1 MEQRGPQPRRTTID
15 VAISTVPRVAKD
27 NFHLVRYATDGP
39 LARLTLNRPEHNLLN
54 EAMLRELTSGIE
66 WAGDDEAVKLILID
80 SACKTFSGGID
91 VGEYST
97 QRVFQM
103 TDAFHRVFLA
113 MVDVGKPVMVVVDG
127 PAIGGGSEL
136 AAFGDIVIATP
147 RARFAQPEITLGVF
161 PPLAATIFPQI
172 VGPRLAMELVLIG
185 EPITAER
192 ARDLGL
198 VSRLVPEAELEKTVN
213 AMIAKIT
220 AQSGAVL
227 RMAKKAIIG
236 GVGLSLQE
244 GLKTSMDIFL
254 NELYKLEDSQEGVRA
269 LVEKRKPQWKNR

>member
-1 MEQRGPQPRRTTID
+1 MDLTTPRKRGNID
-15 VAISTVPRVAKD
+15 VAIASARVKKED
-27 NFHLVRYATDGP
+27 FHYVKHATDGP

-54 EAMLRELTSGIE
+54 EPMLRELASGIE
-66 WAGDDEAVKLILID
+66 WAGDDEDVKLILID

-91 VGEYST
+91 VGEYT
-97 QRVFQM
+97 AQRVFQM

-136 AAFGDIVIATP
+136 AAFGDIVVATP

-172 VGPRLAMELVLIG
+172 VGPRLAMELVLTG
-185 EPITAER
+185 DPISAER

-198 VSRLVPEAELEKTVN
+198 VSRLVPEAELEKIVN

-254 NELYKLEDSQEGVRA
+254 NELYKLEDSQEGLRA

>member
-1 MEQRGPQPRRTTID
+1 MERVTQARRPTID
-15 VAISTVPRVAKD
+15 VAIAAVQRVKREDFRFINST
-27 NFHLVRYATDGP
+27 TDGP

-54 EAMLRELTSGIE
+54 EPMLRELTSGIE
-66 WAGDDEAVKLILID
+66 WAGEDEGVKLIVID

-91 VGEYST
+91 VGEYT
-97 QRVFQM
+97 AQRVFQM
-103 TDAFHRVFLA
+103 IDAFHRVFLA

-136 AAFGDIVIATP
+136 AAFGDIVVATP
-147 RARFAQPEITLGVF
+147 RARFAQPEIKIGVF

-172 VGPRLAMELVLIG
+172 VGPRLAMELVLTG
-185 EPITAER
+185 EPISAER

-198 VSRLVPEAELEKTVN
+198 ISRLVPEDQLEKTVN
-213 AMIAKIT
+213 AMIAQIT

-236 GVGLSLQE
+236 GVGLSLQD

-254 NELYKLEDSQEGVRA
+254 NELYKLEDSQEGLRA

>member
-1 MEQRGPQPRRTTID
+1 MERVSQARRPAID
-15 VAISTVPRVAKD
+15 VAIAAVQRVKKED
-27 NFHLVRYATDGP
+27 FRFINYATDGP
-39 LARLTLNRPEHNLLN
+39 LARLTLNHPEHNLLN
-54 EAMLRELTSGIE
+54 EAMLRELTSAIE
-66 WAGDDEAVKLILID
+66 WAGDDAAVKLILID

-91 VGEYST
+91 VGEYT
-97 QRVFQM
+97 AQRVFQM
-103 TDAFHRVFLA
+103 IDAFHRLFLA

-136 AAFGDIVIATP
+136 AAFGDIVVATP
-147 RARFAQPEITLGVF
+147 RARFAQPEIKLGIF

-172 VGPRLAMELVLIG
+172 VGPRLAMELVLTG
-185 EPITAER
+185 EPITTER

-198 VSRLVPEAELEKTVN
+198 ISRLVPEDQLEKTVN
-213 AMIAKIT
+213 AMIAQIT

-254 NELYKLEDSQEGVRA
+254 NELYKLEDSQEGLRA

>member
-1 MEQRGPQPRRTTID
+1 MERVSQARRPVID
-15 VAISTVPRVAKD
+15 VAIAAVPRIKRED
-27 NFHLVRYATDGP
+27 FRYINYTTDGP
-39 LARLTLNRPEHNLLN
+39 LARLTLNHPEHNLLN
-54 EAMLRELTSGIE
+54 EPMLRELASGIE

-80 SACKTFSGGID
+80 SACKTFSGGVD
-91 VGEYST
+91 VGEYT
-97 QRVFQM
+97 AQRVFQM

-136 AAFGDIVIATP
+136 AAFGDIVVATP
-147 RARFAQPEITLGVF
+147 RARFAQPEIKIGVF

-172 VGPRLAMELVLIG
+172 VGPRLAMELVLTG

-198 VSRLVPEAELEKTVN
+198 ITRLVPEDQLEKTVN
-213 AMIAKIT
+213 AMIAQIT

-227 RMAKKAIIG
+227 RMAKKAVIG

-254 NELYKLEDSQEGVRA
+254 NELYKLEDSQEGLRA

>member
-1 MEQRGPQPRRTTID
+1 MERATSKSGRPAID
-15 VAISTVPRVAKD
+15 VAISRVPRVQKED
-27 NFHLVRYATDGP
+27 FQSIRYVSDGP
-39 LARLTLNRPEHNLLN
+39 LARITMNRPEHNLLN
-54 EAMLRELTSGIE
+54 EPMLRELTSGIE
-66 WAGDDEAVKLILID
+66 WAGDEEGVKLILID
-80 SACKTFSGGID
+80 SACKVFSGGVD
-91 VGEYST
+91 VGEYTT

-136 AAFGDIVIATP
+136 AAFGDIVVATP

-172 VGPRLAMELVLIG
+172 VGPRLAMELVLTG

-198 VSRLVPEAELEKTVN
+198 ISRLVPEDLLEKTVN
-213 AMIAKIT
+213 ALITKIT

-227 RMAKKAIIG
+227 RMAKKAVIA
-236 GVGLSLQE
+236 GVGLSIQE
-244 GLKTSMDIFL
+244 GLKASMDIFL

>member
-1 MEQRGPQPRRTTID
+1 MERVSQARRPSID
-15 VAISTVPRVAKD
+15 VAIAAVQRVKAED
-27 NFHLVRYATDGP
+27 FHYIRSATDGP

-54 EAMLRELTSGIE
+54 EPMLRELTSGIE
-66 WAGDDEAVKLILID
+66 WAGDNEEVKLILID
-80 SACKTFSGGID
+80 SACKTFSGGVD
-91 VGEYST
+91 VGEYT
-97 QRVFQM
+97 AQRVFQM

-136 AAFGDIVIATP
+136 AAFGDIVLATP
-147 RARFAQPEITLGVF
+147 RARFAQPEIKIGVF

-172 VGPRLAMELVLIG
+172 VGPRLAMELVLTG

-198 VSRLVPEAELEKTVN
+198 ISRLVPEAELEKTVN
-213 AMIAKIT
+213 AMIAQIT

-227 RMAKKAIIG
+227 RMAKKAVIG
-236 GVGLSLQE
+236 GIGLSLQD
-244 GLKTSMDIFL
+244 GLKASMDVFL
-254 NELYKLEDSQEGVRA
+254 NELYKLEDSQEGLRA

>member
-1 MEQRGPQPRRTTID
+1 MDLTTPRKKPTSID
-15 VAISTVPRVAKD
+15 VAAASGPRVKRED
-27 NFHLVRYATDGP
+27 FKFVRYSSDGP

-54 EAMLRELTSGIE
+54 EPMLRELASGIE
-66 WAGDDEAVKLILID
+66 WAGDEDGVKLILID
-80 SACKTFSGGID
+80 SACKAFSGGID
-91 VGEYST
+91 VGEYT
-97 QRVFQM
+97 AQRVFQM

-172 VGPRLAMELVLIG
+172 VGPRLAMELVLTG
-185 EPITAER
+185 EPIAAER

-198 VSRLVPEAELEKTVN
+198 ATRLVPEDQLEKTVN
-213 AMIAKIT
+213 ALISKIT

-236 GVGLSLQE
+236 GLGLSLQE
-244 GLKTSMDIFL
+244 GLKTSMDVFL
-254 NELYKLEDSQEGVRA
+254 NELYKLEDSQEGLRA

>member
-1 MEQRGPQPRRTTID
+1 MERASQARRPAID
-15 VAISTVPRVAKD
+15 VAIASVQRIKPEDFRHVNYK
-27 NFHLVRYATDGP
+27 TDGP

-54 EAMLRELTSGIE
+54 EPMLRELASGIE
-66 WAGDDEAVKLILID
+66 WSGDDEGVKLILID

-91 VGEYST
+91 VGEYT
-97 QRVFQM
+97 AQRVFQM

-136 AAFGDIVIATP
+136 AAFGDIVVATP
-147 RARFAQPEITLGVF
+147 RARFAQPEIKIGVF

-172 VGPRLAMELVLIG
+172 VGPRLAMELVLTG
-185 EPITAER
+185 EPISAER

-198 VSRLVPEAELEKTVN
+198 ISRLVTEDQLEKTVN
-213 AMIAKIT
+213 AMIAQIT

-254 NELYKLEDSQEGVRA
+254 NELYKLEDSQEGLRA

>member
-1 MEQRGPQPRRTTID
+1 MERITKPRRPIID
-15 VAISTVPRVAKD
+15 VAITRVPRVQRED
-27 NFHLVRYATDGP
+27 FQFVRYAADGP
-39 LARLTLNRPEHNLLN
+39 LVRITLNRPEHNLLN
-54 EAMLRELTSGIE
+54 EPMLRELASGIE
-66 WAGDDEAVKLILID
+66 WAGDDDGIKLIVID
-80 SACKTFSGGID
+80 SACKAFSGGID
-91 VGEYST
+91 VGEYT
-97 QRVFQM
+97 AQRVFQM

-136 AAFGDIVIATP
+136 AAFGDIVLATP

-172 VGPRLAMELVLIG
+172 VGPRLAMELVLTG
-185 EPITAER
+185 EPISAER

-198 VSRLVPEAELEKTVN
+198 ISRLVPENELEKTVN
-213 AMIAKIT
+213 ALIAKIT

-236 GVGLSLQE
+236 GVGLSIQD

-254 NELYKLEDSQEGVRA
+254 NELYKLEDSQEGLRA

>member
-1 MEQRGPQPRRTTID
+1 MERVTQARRPTID
-15 VAISTVPRVAKD
+15 VAIAAVQRVKAED
-27 NFHLVRYATDGP
+27 FHYIRSATDGP

-54 EAMLRELTSGIE
+54 EPMLRELTSGIE
-66 WAGDDEAVKLILID
+66 WAGDNEDVKLILID
-80 SACKTFSGGID
+80 SACKTFSGGVD
-91 VGEYST
+91 VGEYT
-97 QRVFQM
+97 AQRVFQM

-113 MVDVGKPVMVVVDG
+113 MLDVGKPVMVVVDG

-147 RARFAQPEITLGVF
+147 RARFAQPEIKIGVF

-172 VGPRLAMELVLIG
+172 VGPRLAMELVLTG
-185 EPITAER
+185 EPISAER

-198 VSRLVPEAELEKTVN
+198 ISRMVPEAELEKTVN
-213 AMIAKIT
+213 AMIAQIT

-227 RMAKKAIIG
+227 RMAKKAVIG
-236 GVGLSLQE
+236 GIGLSLQD
-244 GLKTSMDIFL
+244 GLKASMDVFL
-254 NELYKLEDSQEGVRA
+254 NELYKLEDSQEGLRA

>member
-1 MEQRGPQPRRTTID
+1 MERVSQARRPTID
-15 VAISTVPRVAKD
+15 VAIAAVQRVKAED
-27 NFHLVRYATDGP
+27 FHFIRSATDGP

-54 EAMLRELTSGIE
+54 EPMLRELTSGIE
-66 WAGDDEAVKLILID
+66 WAGDNEEVKLILID
-80 SACKTFSGGID
+80 SACKTFSGGVD
-91 VGEYST
+91 VGEYT
-97 QRVFQM
+97 AQRVFQM

-136 AAFGDIVIATP
+136 AAFGDIVLATP
-147 RARFAQPEITLGVF
+147 RARFAQPEIKIGVF

-172 VGPRLAMELVLIG
+172 VGPRLAMELVLTG

-198 VSRLVPEAELEKTVN
+198 ISRLVPEAELEKTVN
-213 AMIAKIT
+213 AMIAQIT

-227 RMAKKAIIG
+227 RMAKKAVIG
-236 GVGLSLQE
+236 GIGLSLQD
-244 GLKTSMDIFL
+244 GLKASMDVFL
-254 NELYKLEDSQEGVRA
+254 NELYKLEDSQEGLRA